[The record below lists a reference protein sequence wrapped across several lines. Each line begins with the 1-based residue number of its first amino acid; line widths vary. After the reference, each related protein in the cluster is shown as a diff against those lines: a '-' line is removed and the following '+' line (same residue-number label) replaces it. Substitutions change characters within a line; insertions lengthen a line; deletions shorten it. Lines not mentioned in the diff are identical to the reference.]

1 MLKILLLMS
10 DTGGGHRA
18 SSEALKDAFELF
30 YEGSVCLE
38 TVDLW
43 TEHGSF
49 PVNQMV
55 PSYRVMMNNPWLWFA
70 TYHSVPN
77 KRALRLFT
85 DTLYLM
91 NHQYVKEYLLEEEP
105 DVVISVHP
113 LCNHVPL
120 RILRELEI
128 NEWKHRK
135 VTPFYTVVTDLGVC
149 HITWFA
155 RGANRIFVASETTQQ
170 FALTH
175 DIPPNNISVVGLP
188 LRRAF
193 WAPFVDNRESLCKRL
208 NLNPRIPVVVVMSGG
223 EGGGGDLADIFA
235 SILRTLYAWRTKT
248 CCLLRDACYHDFDR
262 RHEFTSLMEFFLQRR
277 LVQVVVI
284 CGKNVH
290 ALKQIENINDDIPM
304 GLLTSLKG
312 KVVDTEAQRG
322 KPSSHLDVEETHPDG
337 ESDDDTSAKRGDKS
351 SGLNRLMG
359 NLFFNNGDRLLTAR
373 QDIYSFVRML
383 ARPDGTG
390 CSSFKISPVGTL
402 HALGFVSNVEDY
414 MHAASVLI
422 TKAGPGTIAE
432 AACCRLPC
440 ILSSFLPGQEE
451 GNVEYVRNSGIGDYA
466 PTAKTVATQLVQ

>member
-1 MLKILLLMS
+1 M
-10 DTGGGHRA
+10 A
-18 SSEALKDAFELF
+18 SALI
-30 YEGSVCLE
+30 
-38 TVDLW
+38 
-43 TEHGSF
+43 
-49 PVNQMV
+49 Q
-55 PSYRVMMNNPWLWFA
+55 
-70 TYHSVPN
+70 
-77 KRALRLFT
+77 
-85 DTLYLM
+85 
-91 NHQYVKEYLLEEEP
+91 
-105 DVVISVHP
+105 
-113 LCNHVPL
+113 
-120 RILRELEI
+120 
-128 NEWKHRK
+128 
-135 VTPFYTVVTDLGVC
+135 
-149 HITWFA
+149 
-155 RGANRIFVASETTQQ
+155 
-170 FALTH
+170 
-175 DIPPNNISVVGLP
+175 
-188 LRRAF
+188 
-193 WAPFVDNRESLCKRL
+193 
-208 NLNPRIPVVVVMSGG
+208 
-223 EGGGGDLADIFA
+223 
-235 SILRTLYAWRTKT
+235 
-248 CCLLRDACYHDFDR
+248 
-262 RHEFTSLMEFFLQRR
+262 FTSLMEFFLQRR